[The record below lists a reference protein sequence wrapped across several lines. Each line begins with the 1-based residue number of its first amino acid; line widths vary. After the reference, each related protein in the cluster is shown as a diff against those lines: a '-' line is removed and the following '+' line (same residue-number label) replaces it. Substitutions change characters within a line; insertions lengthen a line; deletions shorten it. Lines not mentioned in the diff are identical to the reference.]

1 MCGEVRPSLCCAW
14 LEDSHRVPF
23 VPTVMYIVTGS
34 NRVPFVQQGSGM
46 NYEATRDM
54 NLCGVEDL
62 CLQVVSG
69 LRGAH

>member
-1 MCGEVRPSLCCAW
+1 
-14 LEDSHRVPF
+14 
-23 VPTVMYIVTGS
+23 MYIVTGS
-34 NRVPFVQQGSGM
+34 NNKVPFVQQGSGM

>member
-1 MCGEVRPSLCCAW
+1 M
-14 LEDSHRVPF
+14 PF
-23 VPTVMYIVTGS
+23 VPIVMYIVTGS
-34 NRVPFVQQGSGM
+34 NNKVPFVQQGSGM